1 MKKNIE
7 SLDNTVFSPF
17 NIQIFFDYYFQ
28 IKKFEKLNQLEKDF
42 SDKKNQFEEKVST
55 ILKQKEKE
63 YFNTQINNF
72 MMRLDKAYI
81 NKTSIYDLYSLVSH
95 QINNKYKEL
104 FNELDNYKTMENRIY
119 NIVKKI
125 EDPST
130 RLTEIKRINFLL
142 RARVKYDLLNHESVN
157 SMKLDIDLF
166 EKGLSTSVQK
176 ENSILQ
182 HILDHIEK
190 LINKLNKIKKENP
203 DFFIGNRLAEI
214 DKINHKLL
222 ELRSHAYESDYVEDE
237 LILID
242 NNIVKLNSKIKSLQ
256 IRRSLIEHY
265 ISSLFRYLNNLKK
278 DADDKSENNKIIEDL
293 YNKRVLLTE
302 KSINSANSLLINLKD
317 KIFMDRT

>member
-1 MKKNIE
+1 LKKNIE

>member
-1 MKKNIE
+1 LKKNIE

-104 FNELDNYKTMENRIY
+104 FNELYNYKTMENRIY

>member
-1 MKKNIE
+1 MKKYIE

-28 IKKFEKLNQLEKDF
+28 IKKFEKLNQLEKDI

-63 YFNTQINNF
+63 YFNMQINNF
-72 MMRLDKAYI
+72 MMKLDKASI
-81 NKTSIYDLYSLVSH
+81 NKTSIYDLYSLVSY
-95 QINNKYKEL
+95 QINNKYKKL
-104 FNELDNYKTMENRIY
+104 FNELYNYKTMENRID
-119 NIVKKI
+119 NIIKKI

-130 RLTEIKRINFLL
+130 RLTEIKKINFLL

-157 SMKLDIDLF
+157 SMILDIDLL
-166 EKGLSTSVQK
+166 EKGLSTSVKK

-190 LINKLNKIKKENP
+190 LIKNINKIKKENP

-214 DKINHKLL
+214 NNINHSLL
-222 ELRSHAYESDYVEDE
+222 ELRSQAYESDYVEDE

-242 NNIVKLNSKIKSLQ
+242 NNIVKINSKMESLKK
-256 IRRSLIEHY
+256 RRNLIEHY
-265 ISSLFRYLNNLKK
+265 RSSLFSYLNNLKI
-278 DADDKSENNKIIEDL
+278 DAGDKSENNVIIEDI

-302 KSINSANSLLINLKD
+302 NSINSANSSLIELKD
-317 KIFMDRT
+317 RIIRDKI

>member
-104 FNELDNYKTMENRIY
+104 FNELYNYKTMENRIY

>member
-1 MKKNIE
+1 
-7 SLDNTVFSPF
+7 
-17 NIQIFFDYYFQ
+17 
-28 IKKFEKLNQLEKDF
+28 
-42 SDKKNQFEEKVST
+42 
-55 ILKQKEKE
+55 
-63 YFNTQINNF
+63 
-72 MMRLDKAYI
+72 
-81 NKTSIYDLYSLVSH
+81 
-95 QINNKYKEL
+95 
-104 FNELDNYKTMENRIY
+104 
-119 NIVKKI
+119 
-125 EDPST
+125 
-130 RLTEIKRINFLL
+130 
-142 RARVKYDLLNHESVN
+142 
-157 SMKLDIDLF
+157 
-166 EKGLSTSVQK
+166 
-176 ENSILQ
+176 
-182 HILDHIEK
+182 
-190 LINKLNKIKKENP
+190 
-203 DFFIGNRLAEI
+203 RLAEI

>member
-104 FNELDNYKTMENRIY
+104 FNELYNYKTMENRIY

-265 ISSLFRYLNNLKK
+265 ISSLFR
-278 DADDKSENNKIIEDL
+278 EN
-293 YNKRVLLTE
+293 
-302 KSINSANSLLINLKD
+302 
-317 KIFMDRT
+317 

>member
-17 NIQIFFDYYFQ
+17 NIQIFSDYYFQ

-104 FNELDNYKTMENRIY
+104 FNELYNYKTMENRIY

>member
-1 MKKNIE
+1 M
-7 SLDNTVFSPF
+7 
-17 NIQIFFDYYFQ
+17 
-28 IKKFEKLNQLEKDF
+28 NQLEKDF

-104 FNELDNYKTMENRIY
+104 FNELYNYKTMENRIY